1 MNENGT
7 SRAPTG
13 MVGFTMVW
21 LGQIISVLAS
31 AMTGFAITVWAYEK
45 TGSVTAL
52 TLANVFYLT
61 PFLVISPIAGAMVD
75 RYNRKLMMM
84 VSDLGAVCA
93 TAGLLLLQ
101 AAGVLDIWHIF
112 VANIF
117 IGLAGAFQWPAY
129 SAAISVMVPKSQYGR
144 ANGMMSL
151 VDMGPGVLA
160 PLLAGALFP
169 VIGLTGI
176 MLLDVLTFFFA
187 IGALALVAIPN
198 PPRSQEGDKAAGNL
212 LSESVFGFR
221 YILAR
226 RSLLGLQLTFF
237 LGNLFSG
244 FAFAVLPA
252 MILARTGN
260 NETSFGLVQSA
271 GAIGG
276 IVGGVAMSAWGGF
289 KRRVNGVLFGWMLT
303 GALMAVFGAG
313 RDLTVWLPM
322 IALASALGPIMNASN
337 QAIWQSKVPPDLQ
350 GRVFSARRLI
360 AWFAG
365 PVTSLIAG
373 PLSDLWL
380 EPSMRAQSGLSDS
393 FGWLVGIGPGAGM
406 ALLFVV
412 SSLCAIV
419 VGLVAYGLPAIRNAE
434 SLLPDHTA
442 APAQAPAAG

>member
-1 MNENGT
+1 MET
-7 SRAPTG
+7 DSTTRRPTG
-13 MVGFTMVW
+13 MAGFIVVW

-112 VANIF
+112 VANFF
-117 IGLAGAFQWPAY
+117 IGLFGAFQWPAY
-129 SAAISVMVPKSQYGR
+129 SAAISVIVPKSQYGR
-144 ANGMMSL
+144 ANGLMSL
-151 VDMGPGVLA
+151 VEMGPGVLA

-176 MLLDVLTFFFA
+176 MLLDVLTFVIA
-187 IGALALVAIPN
+187 IGALAFVFIPS
-198 PPRSQEGDKAAGNL
+198 PPRSEEGQKAAGNL

-237 LGNLFSG
+237 LGNLFAG
-244 FAFAVLPA
+244 FGFAVLPA

-260 NETSFGLVQSA
+260 NEAMFGLVQSV
-271 GAIGG
+271 GAVGG
-276 IVGGVAMSAWGGF
+276 IAGGVAMSAWGGF
-289 KRRVNGVLFGWMLT
+289 KRRVHGVLFGWLMS
-303 GALMAVFGAG
+303 GVLMAVFGLG

-322 IALASALGPIMNASN
+322 GLLSTMLGPIMNASN

-365 PVTSLIAG
+365 PITSLIAG

-380 EPSMRAQSGLSDS
+380 EPSMRARSALSDS
-393 FGWLVGIGPGAGM
+393 FGWLVGTGPGAGM
-406 ALLFVV
+406 ALLFVF
-412 SSLCAIV
+412 SSLCVIL
-419 VGLVAYGLPAIRNAE
+419 VGLVAYSLPVIRNAE

-442 APAQAPAAG
+442 APATAPG